1 VFVTTGNVSDIKW
14 QTLQW
19 MSQPHM
25 EALVYLNAEGIY
37 VGMESAGILKL
48 CQSSVQHYGIW
59 YTRCLHDSD
68 SVSLTFWHRSFTFKF

>member
-1 VFVTTGNVSDIKW
+1 
-14 QTLQW
+14 

-25 EALVYLNAEGIY
+25 EALPYLNSEGIY

-48 CQSSVQHYGIW
+48 CKRSVQHYGIR

-68 SVSLTFWHRSFTFKF
+68 SVPLSLEKSSHM